1 MVYVGKIYPVVAP
14 SECHGGDTVSEIV
27 VSIFIRLDLRTVSHT
42 VSRTVSL
49 YHCITVSRGKRGD
62 TEVPYTH
69 NIPPV
74 GIETGTIR
82 RWKYIRKANGR
93 LMEFSIVIQLLCQM
107 FPSAMPT
114 FASSNSLANFRVGSI
129 YE

>member
-49 YHCITVSRGKRGD
+49 YHGVKGVIQRFHTPTIYHPWELKRVLLGAGS
-62 TEVPYTH
+62 TY
-69 NIPPV
+69 
-74 GIETGTIR
+74 
-82 RWKYIRKANGR
+82 GR
-93 LMEFSIVIQLLCQM
+93 LME
-107 FPSAMPT
+107 
-114 FASSNSLANFRVGSI
+114 G
-129 YE
+129 